1 MMELDLN
8 REPLDTISTTSEI
21 ELDSLLDELE
31 SDNGPIYDR
40 IRHLEAV
47 TFRARE
53 RHMWPPVHNPIQ
65 ITNFTADV
73 TTAADDFQDEEGRE
87 ENQEVEEGIVESA
100 KGHEGKG
107 AYLVAKALG
116 VERDVVDGRTGN
128 YFDCNI
134 CLDTARD
141 PVVTCCGHLFCW
153 ACFYQLSYAYP
164 NAKECPVCKGEVTD
178 NGIIPIY
185 GNASD
190 GSNSQL
196 ELTENGL
203 RVPPR
208 PRAPRVESVRQ
219 RLISQGAPPSIIRN
233 VQRYNNL
240 IGGLGERVMP
250 GLNNPTGRNNVLPA
264 QPRLQAIN
272 TQHTHSHAISRLL
285 MQGASL
291 EYALNSALNTA
302 DRIVDD
308 LESYIHGHHTGRNTQ
323 LGPGALNRGS
333 TFSVPASSLP
343 GFRAQIVTA
352 TNVAA
357 AASLLNR
364 NNDTTAVI
372 GPRIQAINGSLQIR
386 SSDPSSSY
394 SRRRTDASRQD
405 SSERRR
411 RRLR

>member
-8 REPLDTISTTSEI
+8 REPLDMISTTSEI
-21 ELDSLLDELE
+21 ELDSILDELE

-47 TFRARE
+47 TSRARE
-53 RHMWPPVHNPIQ
+53 RHRWPPVHNPIQ

-73 TTAADDFQDEEGRE
+73 TTAADDVHDEERRE

-116 VERDVVDGRTGN
+116 VERDVADGRTGN

-153 ACFYQLSYAYP
+153 PCFYQLSYAYP

-190 GSNSQL
+190 GCHSHL
-196 ELTENGL
+196 EFTENGL

-219 RLISQGAPPSIIRN
+219 RIINQGASPSIIRN
-233 VQRYNNL
+233 VQRF
-240 IGGLGERVMP
+240 GGLGERVMS
-250 GLNNPTGRNNVLPA
+250 GLNNPAGRNNVLPA
-264 QPRLQAIN
+264 HPRLQTFN

-308 LESYIHGHHTGRNTQ
+308 LESYIHGHHTGRSTQ

-333 TFSVPASSLP
+333 TFSVAATSLP
-343 GFRAQIVTA
+343 GIRAQIVTA
-352 TNVAA
+352 ANAAA

-364 NNDTTAVI
+364 NNDTTAVM
-372 GPRIQAINGSLQIR
+372 GAGIQAINGSLQIR

-394 SRRRTDASRQD
+394 SRRRTDSSRQD
-405 SSERRR
+405 SNERRR